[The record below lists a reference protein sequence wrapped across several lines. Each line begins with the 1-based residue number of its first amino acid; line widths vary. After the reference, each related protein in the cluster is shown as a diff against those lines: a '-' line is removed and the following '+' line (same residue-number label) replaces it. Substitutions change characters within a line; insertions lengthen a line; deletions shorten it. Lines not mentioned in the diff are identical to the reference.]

1 MIVNFSKYSDTQL
14 VELLSQDKATANKAF
29 AEIYDRYGVRL
40 NAYIRTIMGD
50 KEKSED
56 IFQETF
62 IKFYQN
68 INPEMMNSSL
78 IGFLIRIA
86 RNLCLNAK
94 RDSKQMVSIDNFQL
108 PSFDNQ
114 NLENK
119 EFNELLTMSIDLLD
133 SELKECLVL
142 RYFDELHYD
151 EISEILHITPARA
164 RYLVFTAKQKL
175 KKMLNPYFEE
185 TYKQ

>member
-1 MIVNFSKYSDTQL
+1 MSVNFSKYSDTQL
-14 VELLSQDKATANKAF
+14 VELLSYDKATADRVF
-29 AEIYDRYGVRL
+29 VEIYDRYGVRL
-40 NAYIRTIMGD
+40 NAYIRTIIGD
-50 KEKSED
+50 KQKSED

-68 INPEMMNSSL
+68 LNPKMMNDSL

-86 RNLCLNAK
+86 RNLCINAK
-94 RDSKQMVSIDNFQL
+94 RDSKQTVSIDNFQL

-114 NLENK
+114 SLENK

-142 RYFDELHYD
+142 RYFNELHYD
-151 EISEILHITPARA
+151 DISDILNITSARA

-185 TYKQ
+185 IYKQ